1 MYVYQGVSD
10 SLFNK
15 KCIVVHYVLV
25 RLLGALLSITS

>member
-15 KCIVVHYVLV
+15 KCIVGHYVLV
-25 RLLGALLSITS
+25 GLLSALLPITS